1 VASFL
6 SLILKN
12 SVIGHFQEKAPT
24 GTVQA
29 LTSSNPVTPLS
40 SDPSR
45 HDNYSVHE
53 SEGAH
58 IEEAVMEQEEEI
70 DPLEVCLPPPPKEKC
85 SEELQVSS
93 LLSYFILF
101 YFFFWCEKITSV

>member
-1 VASFL
+1 MK
-6 SLILKN
+6 I
-12 SVIGHFQEKAPT
+12 SVIGHFQEKTPT

-45 HDNYSVHE
+45 HDTRNYAVHE

-58 IEEAVMEQEEEI
+58 VVEAVMEQEEEI
-70 DPLEVCLPPPPKEKC
+70 DPLEVCYPPPPKEKC

-93 LLSYFILF
+93 LLSL
-101 YFFFWCEKITSV
+101 FFFWCEKITSV